1 MTARRI
7 ALLDTNVLLLKMVAE
22 TDPSLLRTF
31 KRVQTFEERDIALL
45 DRLLS
50 EFDTLLSTPHVL
62 AEASNFI
69 DQAPAHRRT
78 ELIETFQRYVSES
91 TEHYE
96 SALDLMARAEFVS
109 LGLADTGLSSLS
121 RIAVVITTDF
131 HLSGRIEK
139 AGGAVINFN
148 QARSYQLLDQFKQP
162 QS

>member
-1 MTARRI
+1 VTARRI

-69 DQAPAHRRT
+69 DQAPAH
-78 ELIETFQRYVSES
+78 
-91 TEHYE
+91 
-96 SALDLMARAEFVS
+96 AEP
-109 LGLADTGLSSLS
+109 
-121 RIAVVITTDF
+121 
-131 HLSGRIEK
+131 
-139 AGGAVINFN
+139 N
-148 QARSYQLLDQFKQP
+148 
-162 QS
+162 